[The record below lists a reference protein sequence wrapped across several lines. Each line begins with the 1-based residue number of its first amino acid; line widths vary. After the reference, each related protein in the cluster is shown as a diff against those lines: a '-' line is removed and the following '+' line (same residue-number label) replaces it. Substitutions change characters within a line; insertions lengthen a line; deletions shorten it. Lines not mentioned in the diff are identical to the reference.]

1 MGANRHRGDA
11 RVHRGAAR
19 HQGGPNAMNAM
30 RTIRKLK
37 MWKCIQAA
45 MKATAAAAII
55 AATLTHPATPPWCAD
70 IKVFSS
76 PAQHSVLRDLAPE
89 FERTTGHSLVVH

>member
-1 MGANRHRGDA
+1 
-11 RVHRGAAR
+11 
-19 HQGGPNAMNAM
+19 MNAM

-55 AATLTHPATPPWCAD
+55 AASTDASRHAGVVCRHQGFQQRGA
-70 IKVFSS
+70 
-76 PAQHSVLRDLAPE
+76 AQRFARPCP
-89 FERTTGHSLVVH
+89 